1 MSDSTIDDALRLLE
15 KGKGSPDRIKRI
27 IESFQ
32 KRSLVSLEDRKY
44 IDALVTQYLTPR
56 QRVQIRKKE
65 SNKEQTTSFP
75 RIRKSQESE
84 YKITENNLPKPK
96 LNETDD
102 FTVKIEK
109 SNESTS
115 SFEEYEKKYLHR
127 ITDETDTSLEE
138 KFVAEIE
145 KGPPPKSK
153 SSSGKNAVIIG
164 IIAAIVIGGGGGV
177 LLMNFDSNDD
187 IILEYAVCNDT
198 QILVSSTKIPEF
210 PDHEKDLQHYLDR
223 YNNEPIYKDW
233 FDRNFPD
240 QTVQEV
246 LVVTSSGPSTNNIP
260 NFPDPEKDLQHYLDR
275 YNNEP
280 SYKDWFD
287 RNFPDQTVQE
297 VVC

>member
-1 MSDSTIDDALRLLE
+1 M
-15 KGKGSPDRIKRI
+15 
-27 IESFQ
+27 
-32 KRSLVSLEDRKY
+32 
-44 IDALVTQYLTPR
+44 
-56 QRVQIRKKE
+56 
-65 SNKEQTTSFP
+65 
-75 RIRKSQESE
+75 
-84 YKITENNLPKPK
+84 
-96 LNETDD
+96 
-102 FTVKIEK
+102 
-109 SNESTS
+109 
-115 SFEEYEKKYLHR
+115 
-127 ITDETDTSLEE
+127 
-138 KFVAEIE
+138 
-145 KGPPPKSK
+145 
-153 SSSGKNAVIIG
+153 
-164 IIAAIVIGGGGGV
+164 
-177 LLMNFDSNDD
+177 MN

-198 QILVSSTKIPEF
+198 QILVSSTKIPGF

-246 LVVTSSGPSTNNIP
+246 LVVTSSGPSPNNIP